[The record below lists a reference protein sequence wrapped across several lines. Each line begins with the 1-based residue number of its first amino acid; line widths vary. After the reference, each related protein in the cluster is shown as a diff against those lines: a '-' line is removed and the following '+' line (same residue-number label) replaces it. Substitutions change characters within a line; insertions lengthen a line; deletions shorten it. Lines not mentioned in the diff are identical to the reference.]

1 MNENLNAKAK
11 LLYEQNNSS
20 PLFLKTADTCLN
32 KNEIQIAIRILE
44 EGLKIFPEHPLAF
57 VLLGKANFMLGNI
70 DIADS
75 FIKRASELL
84 DSTRTYTHYK
94 KGFKFPDKPVSPF
107 DSSRG
112 NVFINSF
119 ADDDTEKDEENLNN
133 NSKSIDERLSELA
146 DEVMK
151 ARIVRNENFSI
162 PEINSEKVAT
172 DNAKLASETLANIY
186 LSQGEKNEAI
196 KIFEILIDRQP
207 EKKEYY
213 LAKISDIKSR

>member
-11 LLYEQNNSS
+11 LIYDRNNNS
-20 PLFLKTADTCLN
+20 PLFLKTADTCLHR
-32 KNEIQIAIRILE
+32 NEIQNAILILE
-44 EGLKIFPEHPLAF
+44 EGLKIFPENPLAF
-57 VLLGKANFMLGNI
+57 ILLGKANFMLGNI

-84 DSTRTYTHYK
+84 DSSRTYTHYK
-94 KGFKFPDKPVSPF
+94 KEFKLPDKTVSPF

-119 ADDDTEKDEENLNN
+119 VDDDTIKNESKFVN
-133 NSKSIDERLSELA
+133 NSKSIDNRLSELA

-151 ARIVRNENFSI
+151 AKIDRNENFSI
-162 PEINSEKVAT
+162 PEIDSETILPEKT
-172 DNAKLASETLANIY
+172 KLASETLANIY

-213 LAKISDIKSR
+213 LGKISEIKSR

>member
-11 LLYEQNNSS
+11 LLYEQNNNS
-20 PLFLKTADTCLN
+20 PLFLKTADTYIN
-32 KNEIQIAIRILE
+32 RNEIINAIRILE

-57 VLLGKANFMLGNI
+57 VLLGKANFMHGNI

-75 FIKRASELL
+75 YIKRASELL
-84 DSTRTYTHYK
+84 DSRRTYTHYK
-94 KGFKFPDKPVSPF
+94 KELKLPDKPVSPF

-112 NVFINSF
+112 NFFIGSF
-119 ADDDTEKDEENLNN
+119 VDDDSLDNEPKLSND
-133 NSKSIDERLSELA
+133 SKSIDDRLSEVA

-151 ARIVRNENFSI
+151 ARIERNENFSI
-162 PEINSEKVAT
+162 PEIDSEKILT
-172 DNAKLASETLANIY
+172 DKTKLASETLANIY

-207 EKKEYY
+207 EKKDYY
-213 LAKISDIKSR
+213 LGKISEIKSR

>member
-11 LLYEQNNSS
+11 LIYDRNNNS

-32 KNEIQIAIRILE
+32 RNEIQNAILILE

-57 VLLGKANFMLGNI
+57 ILLGKANFMLGNI

-84 DSTRTYTHYK
+84 DSRRTYTHYK
-94 KGFKFPDKPVSPF
+94 KEFKLPDKPVSPF

-119 ADDDTEKDEENLNN
+119 VDDDTLKNESKFVNI
-133 NSKSIDERLSELA
+133 SKSIDNRLSELA

-151 ARIVRNENFSI
+151 AKIDRNENFSI
-162 PEINSEKVAT
+162 PEIESETILPEKT
-172 DNAKLASETLANIY
+172 KLASETLANIY

-196 KIFEILIDRQP
+196 KIFEILINRQP

-213 LAKISDIKSR
+213 LGKISEIKSR

>member
-20 PLFLKTADTCLN
+20 PLFLKTADTCLYR
-32 KNEIQIAIRILE
+32 NEIQNAILILE

-57 VLLGKANFMLGNI
+57 ILLGKANFMRGNI

-75 FIKRASELL
+75 YIKKASELL
-84 DSTRTYTHYK
+84 DSSRTYTHYK
-94 KGFKFPDKPVSPF
+94 RELKLPDKPVSPF

-119 ADDDTEKDEENLNN
+119 ADDDIVKSEKNLGN
-133 NSKSIDERLSELA
+133 NSESIDDRLSELA

-151 ARIVRNENFSI
+151 ARIVRDKNFSLS
-162 PEINSEKVAT
+162 EIDSEKILT
-172 DNAKLASETLANIY
+172 DKSKLASETLANIY
-186 LSQGEKNEAI
+186 LSQDEKNEAI
-196 KIFEILIDRQP
+196 KI
-207 EKKEYY
+207 
-213 LAKISDIKSR
+213 S

>member
-1 MNENLNAKAK
+1 MNENLNAKTK
-11 LLYEQNNSS
+11 LLYDRNNNS
-20 PLFLKTADTCLN
+20 PLFLKTADTCLHR
-32 KNEIQIAIRILE
+32 NEIQNAILILE
-44 EGLKIFPEHPLAF
+44 EGLKIFPEHPLVF
-57 VLLGKANFMLGNI
+57 ILLGKANFMLGNI

-75 FIKRASELL
+75 FVKRASELL
-84 DSTRTYTHYK
+84 DSRRTYTHYK
-94 KGFKFPDKPVSPF
+94 KEFKLPDKTVSPF

-119 ADDDTEKDEENLNN
+119 VDDDTLKNESKFVN
-133 NSKSIDERLSELA
+133 NSKSIDNRLSELA

-151 ARIVRNENFSI
+151 AKIDRNENFSI
-162 PEINSEKVAT
+162 PEIDSETILPEKT
-172 DNAKLASETLANIY
+172 KLASETLANIY

-213 LAKISDIKSR
+213 LGKISEIKSR